1 MNGKDCAAHP
11 SDFSAADTPA
21 GCFTALQK
29 RWFTLDTSAMRLK
42 HAEADDYAAKLSTFN
57 TEAAAYNGYIAKVK
71 EMNAKANAFTDF
83 FSPPEKPAF
92 VKRPSVPRMP
102 AVTTNYLQHW
112 AAAKQRN
119 FAKTVGGAANQP
131 TAYEYIPGN
140 YWTGGW
146 GHWTISRLV
155 LGTNRDPFN
164 NAIAHSFGM
173 LGVTTTGAAAS
184 PTANNRSFL
193 KNWQTAAGKNPDTY
207 IP

>member
-1 MNGKDCAAHP
+1 
-11 SDFSAADTPA
+11 
-21 GCFTALQK
+21 
-29 RWFTLDTSAMRLK
+29 MRLK

-57 TEAAAYNGYIAKVK
+57 TEATAYNAYLAKMK
-71 EMNAKANAFTDF
+71 EISEADAFAAF
-83 FSPPEKPAF
+83 FSPPEKPAL

-102 AVTTNYLQHW
+102 VTTTNYSQHW
-112 AAAKQRN
+112 AADKQRN
-119 FAKTVGGAANQP
+119 FAKSVGGAANQP

-155 LGTNRDPFN
+155 LGPNRDPFN

-173 LGVTTTGAAAS
+173 LGVTQTGAAPS

-193 KNWQTAAGKNPDTY
+193 KNWQTAAGKDTDY